1 MLADTDILI
10 WLFRGRQSAQEALE
24 DCQTVELSAVTYIE
38 LVQGSRNKN
47 ELAHLRQSIG
57 ANGWRILPVTESV
70 SYRAT
75 ALIENYALS
84 HGMRLADALIAATA
98 IDLGL
103 TLITANTRHYDFLR
117 GLSLRR
123 YRP

>member
-1 MLADTDILI
+1 
-10 WLFRGRQSAQEALE
+10 
-24 DCQTVELSAVTYIE
+24 
-38 LVQGSRNKN
+38 
-47 ELAHLRQSIG
+47 
-57 ANGWRILPVTESV
+57 VTESV

-75 ALIENYALS
+75 VLIENYALS

-123 YRP
+123 YRT